1 MFHVFICAA
10 LSDSVAKESCMLNL
24 LLSLPEPNL
33 VTFLFLLDHLKRY
46 PPLSHFNPLQT
57 LHPVKL
63 YALTHTHGHTPYTKY
78 S

>member
-1 MFHVFICAA
+1 MCLNELLCVIAVA

-46 PPLSHFNPLQT
+46 RPASFLDGSSSHRSR
-57 LHPVKL
+57 V
-63 YALTHTHGHTPYTKY
+63 
-78 S
+78 